1 MEVIVRDNFLS
12 QTEFKNIH
20 ETMLGHYFPWHYNNM
35 KTNDLSS
42 LYNFQFTHL
51 FYDNNR
57 PNSNYYDLLTPL
69 IEKINPA
76 SILRI
81 KANLTPITDTII
93 DYDLHLD
100 YSDIQCKTAIFYINT
115 NNGYTLFAD
124 GSKIDSIENRFISFN
139 SNLLHTGSSCS
150 DMKVRCV
157 ININYFEK
165 NNV

>member
-1 MEVIVRDNFLS
+1 MEVIVRDNFLNS
-12 QTEFKNIH
+12 IEFNEIKD
-20 ETMLGHYFPWHYNNM
+20 TMLGHYFPWHYNSM

-51 FYDNNR
+51 FYDNHR
-57 PNSNYYDLLTPL
+57 PNSNYFDLLTPL
-69 IEKINPA
+69 IDKINPA

-100 YSDIQCKTAIFYINT
+100 YSDIQCKTAIFYINN
-115 NNGYTLFAD
+115 NNGYTMFAD
-124 GSKIDSIENRFISFN
+124 GNKILSTENRFVSFD
-139 SNLLHTGSSCS
+139 SGLLHTGSSCT
-150 DMKVRCV
+150 DEKVRCV

-165 NNV
+165 TND